1 MFFFFRGQ
9 QRRFTFTPKNNL
21 INFYL
26 LTTILQVVL
35 QYDVQYSYSIIY
47 YCVQYVC
54 NVFVC
59 IIIRLDYESKWS
71 TEGAKV

>member
-35 QYDVQYSYSIIY
+35 QYDVGVLHLLL
-47 YCVQYVC
+47 CMTP

-59 IIIRLDYESKWS
+59 IINY
-71 TEGAKV
+71 